1 MDMLKYRF
9 NIKSHQ
15 MSETTYSTEECSLD
29 TLEHDR
35 IRSNAYVAFFTQ
47 KTQADANRFIYG
59 ITGGGLSPSNPGP
72 LIDARMELSEKGYIH
87 RMNEGLRNV
96 PFRSSVDPVM
106 NSIRADIERSGSYF
120 DLDCEKG
127 RVSIEALATVLDSE
141 WFRQFFSYHAIHNPY
156 PGKNKGEFYS
166 GYAGLRLTP
175 YEFADKTYN
184 AVEVWYIKKLF
195 LELIAEIG
203 TYSYYLNSFF
213 EKNADMLEGYGYRS
227 VQPEELVSSR
237 SFDDFCA
244 GEMSRFCRC
253 WVDDFYRHVSADE
266 KLIKSFVTAVVPVFD
281 VPKELHRRSQR
292 KKPAPT
298 AEMDICRSEICDMRM
313 SLDSPPMLSPRK
325 TKFQKTRKNPP
336 FDVPPVTSADIS
348 IPPGFIERIKYQSAC
363 IPTPVAGIMRMSYP
377 KLPKGIG
384 ERCIYAECQLNKQI
398 LGMDGR

>member
-1 MDMLKYRF
+1 
-9 NIKSHQ
+9 

-29 TLEHDR
+29 ALENDR

-59 ITGGGLSPSNPGP
+59 VQGGGLSPSNPGP

-96 PFRSSVDPVM
+96 PFRSSVGPII
-106 NSIRADIERSGSYF
+106 NSIHSDIKRSGSYF
-120 DLDCEKG
+120 DLDSEKG
-127 RVSIEALATVLDSE
+127 KVSIRALTKVLDSE

-175 YEFADKTYN
+175 YEFADKSYN

-203 TYSYYLNSFF
+203 TYSYYLNSFI
-213 EKNADMLEGYGYRS
+213 EKNADVLEGFGYRPIS
-227 VQPEELVSSR
+227 PEEIVAAR
-237 SFDDFCA
+237 SFDDLCA
-244 GEMSRFCRC
+244 SEMNRFCRC
-253 WVDDFYRHVSADE
+253 WVDDFYKNVNADD

-281 VPKELHRRSQR
+281 VPKELHRRGR
-292 KKPAPT
+292 AKKPAP
-298 AEMDICRSEICDMRM
+298 ADVESCASEQYDMRVP
-313 SLDSPPMLSPRK
+313 LDSISMPSPK
-325 TKFQKTRKNPP
+325 KVKFQKTRKNPP
-336 FDVPPVTSADIS
+336 YPVPEVTSTDIS
-348 IPPGFIERIKYQSAC
+348 IPPGLIERIKFQSAC

-377 KLPKGIG
+377 LLPKGIG
-384 ERCIYAECQLNKQI
+384 ERCTYAECQLNKQI
-398 LGMDGR
+398 LGMDGK

>member
-1 MDMLKYRF
+1 
-9 NIKSHQ
+9 

-29 TLEHDR
+29 ALENDR

-59 ITGGGLSPSNPGP
+59 IQGNGLSPSNPGP

-96 PFRSSVDPVM
+96 PFRSSVDPII
-106 NSIRADIERSGSYF
+106 NSIRTDIERSGSYF
-120 DLDCEKG
+120 DLDSESG
-127 RVSIEALATVLDSE
+127 RASMDALAKVLDSE

-156 PGKNKGEFYS
+156 PGKNMGEFYS

-213 EKNADMLEGYGYRS
+213 EKNADVLESFGYRS
-227 VQPEELVSSR
+227 VPPEELVASR
-237 SFDDFCA
+237 SFDDFYA
-244 GEMSRFCRC
+244 GEMTRFCRC
-253 WVDDFYRHVSADE
+253 WVDDFYKHVSADE

-292 KKPAPT
+292 KKPLPMADM
-298 AEMDICRSEICDMRM
+298 EVCRSEICDMRR
-313 SLDSPPMLSPRK
+313 SLDSPPMPK
-325 TKFQKTRKNPP
+325 KVKFQKTRKNPP
-336 FDVPPVTSADIS
+336 FEVPAVTSADIS

-363 IPTPVAGIMRMSYP
+363 IPTPIAGIMRMSYP
-377 KLPKGIG
+377 QLPKGIG
-384 ERCIYAECQLNKQI
+384 ERCIYAECLLNKQI
-398 LGMDGR
+398 LGMDGN

>member
-1 MDMLKYRF
+1 
-9 NIKSHQ
+9 

-29 TLEHDR
+29 ALENDR

-59 ITGGGLSPSNPGP
+59 IQGNGLSPSNPGP

-96 PFRSSVDPVM
+96 PFRSSVDPII
-106 NSIRADIERSGSYF
+106 NSIRSDIERSGSYF
-120 DLDCEKG
+120 DLDSESG
-127 RVSIEALATVLDSE
+127 RASMEALAKVLDSE
-141 WFRQFFSYHAIHNPY
+141 WFRQFFSYHAIHNPC

-213 EKNADMLEGYGYRS
+213 EKNADVLESFGYRS
-227 VQPEELVSSR
+227 VRPEELVAAR
-237 SFDDFCA
+237 SFDDFYA
-244 GEMSRFCRC
+244 GEMTRFCRC
-253 WVDDFYRHVSADE
+253 WVDDFYKHVSADE

-292 KKPAPT
+292 KKPAPADREFCKRNMRHEDVTRFT
-298 AEMDICRSEICDMRM
+298 ADAKEM
-313 SLDSPPMLSPRK
+313 
-325 TKFQKTRKNPP
+325 KFQKTRKNPP
-336 FDVPPVTSADIS
+336 FEVPAVTSADIS
-348 IPPGFIERIKYQSAC
+348 IPPGFIERINV
-363 IPTPVAGIMRMSYP
+363 PVGMHSDPCCRYYADELSPVTKGDWGTVHLCRMP
-377 KLPKGIG
+377 V
-384 ERCIYAECQLNKQI
+384 E
-398 LGMDGR
+398 